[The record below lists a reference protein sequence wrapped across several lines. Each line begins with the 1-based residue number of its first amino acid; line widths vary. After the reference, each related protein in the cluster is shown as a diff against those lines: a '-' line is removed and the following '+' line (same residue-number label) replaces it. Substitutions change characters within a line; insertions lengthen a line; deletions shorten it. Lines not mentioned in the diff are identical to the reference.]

1 MSKKCYKKNE
11 DGEKGKEE
19 EKEEEEEESS
29 EEEEEDS
36 EEEEE
41 EEEDSEYED
50 NPRRSR
56 RIQDNKRKRKE
67 KETPKK
73 NSPKKSKKSSTGDL
87 DLDNLLTIYVL
98 NSINEL
104 AKQNKNVA
112 VAQKVVEKTVEEKYI
127 EKNMYGPFFPKD
139 SEKVVVPI
147 VFDKVFDSLSELISL
162 GERYDPGV
170 EYDCYI
176 DMKKL
181 HKIVEP
187 LKELDAMI
195 GLSRFKRTILDQL
208 VHILTSGDRVEMMHT
223 CLYSGPGMGKTTCAK
238 ILGAIYAKCGLLS
251 KGELV
256 LAKRE
261 DFIGEYLGSTTNK
274 TKKLLDRCRGNVL
287 FIDEVYSLGSG
298 NGTNRDSFSKEA
310 IDSLNAFLSENC
322 SDFICIIAGYK
333 EDVERCFFSVN
344 IGLDRRFPYK
354 HFLDNYTPKEMAQMF
369 YKFLRDEQW
378 TTDIEEKTL
387 ESFFTEHKA
396 SFPYYG
402 GDIKTLIDKC
412 KVLHSRKIII
422 LDKDLWKCLSL
433 SDITE
438 GFSTYLEERQVKKES
453 PSHLHMY
460 L

>member
-1 MSKKCYKKNE
+1 MSKKCCNNKKN
-11 DGEKGKEE
+11 GEIEEE
-19 EKEEEEEESS
+19 EKESSENEKEEEESS
-29 EEEEEDS
+29 E
-36 EEEEE
+36 
-41 EEEDSEYED
+41 YED
-50 NPRRSR
+50 KPRRSR
-56 RIQDNKRKRKE
+56 RIQNKKESNKRKRKE
-67 KETPKK
+67 ISSNKTSNK
-73 NSPKKSKKSSTGDL
+73 NSEHPKKSKSSTGDL

-112 VAQKVVEKTVEEKYI
+112 VAQKVVEKTEEEKYI
-127 EKNMYGPFFPKD
+127 EKNMYGPFLPKD
-139 SEKVVVPI
+139 NEKVVVPI

-187 LKELDAMI
+187 LKELDTMI

-238 ILGAIYAKCGLLS
+238 ILGSIYAKCGLLS

-261 DFIGEYLGSTTNK
+261 DFIGEYLGSTTIK
-274 TKKLLDRCRGNVL
+274 TKKLLDRCKGNVL

-322 SDFICIIAGYK
+322 SDFICIVAGYK
-333 EDVERCFFSVN
+333 EDVERCFFNVN
-344 IGLDRRFPYK
+344 QGLDRRFPYK
-354 HFLDNYTPKEMAQMF
+354 HFLDNYTPKEMSQMF

-378 TTDIEEKTL
+378 ATDIEEKTL
-387 ESFFTEHKA
+387 ESFFTEHKS